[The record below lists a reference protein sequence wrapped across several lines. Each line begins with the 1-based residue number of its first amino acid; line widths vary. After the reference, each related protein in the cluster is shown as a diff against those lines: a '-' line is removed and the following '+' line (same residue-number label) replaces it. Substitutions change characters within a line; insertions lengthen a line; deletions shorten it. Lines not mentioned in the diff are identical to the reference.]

1 MKEEISYLERLVEN
15 AEEHDIDSYWELILK
30 LIIYHCNQYEK
41 LLEEKKWNM
50 KMKEIY

>member
-15 AEEHDIDSYWELILK
+15 AEEHDIDSYGELILK

-41 LLEEKKWNM
+41 LLEEKK
-50 KMKEIY
+50 